1 MLAKQLLT
9 FSKQHIVDIKLYKL
23 IATDVDGTL
32 LDNNSQMTE
41 FNRKALLECVKRGIK
56 VVLATGKTMD
66 SILYI
71 VKDLG
76 LCPPQITLN
85 GSVTINPDLEIIRS
99 SKIDPVYYYEIV
111 REIKSNNYQPVIALE
126 NGKLYLEEYHPD
138 LKYMDDIGEKF
149 ENVSSI
155 ETDYYANNT
164 VDIYIPIEES
174 NPLDNKLRKKYSDK
188 MQFIRSGKFFFDILN
203 KDATKGNA
211 LLALIDSQGIKKEE
225 IAVLGDSPN
234 DLSMFEIAGLKI
246 AVKNSYPEILE
257 KADIVTDESYNSGL
271 GKAIYKY
278 ILEGREPV

>member
-1 MLAKQLLT
+1 M
-9 FSKQHIVDIKLYKL
+9 YKL
-23 IATDVDGTL
+23 IVTDVDGTL
-32 LDNNSQMTE
+32 LDKKSKITE
-41 FNRKALLECVKRGIK
+41 LNRQALLECRKRGIE

-66 SILYI
+66 SILYL

-76 LCPPQITLN
+76 LSLPQITLN
-85 GSVTINPDLEIIRS
+85 GSVTISPDLEIIRS

-111 REIKSNNYQPVIALE
+111 REIKESGHQPVIALE
-126 NGKLYLEEYHPD
+126 NGKLFLEDYHPD
-138 LKYMDDIGEKF
+138 LKHLDDIGEKF

-174 NPLDNKLRKKYSDK
+174 DPLDNKLRKKYSDK
-188 MQFIRSGKFFFDILN
+188 MQFVRSGKFFFDILN
-203 KDATKGNA
+203 KNATKGSA
-211 LLALIDSQGIKKEE
+211 LLALIDSLGINKEE
-225 IAVLGDSPN
+225 VAVLGDSPN

-246 AVKNSYPEILE
+246 AVKNSYPEILQ

-278 ILEGREPV
+278 IF

>member
-1 MLAKQLLT
+1 M
-9 FSKQHIVDIKLYKL
+9 YKL

-41 FNRKALLECVKRGIK
+41 LNRKALLECMKRGIE

-76 LCPPQITLN
+76 LCLPQITLN

-138 LKYMDDIGEKF
+138 LKHLDDIGEKF

-174 NPLDNKLRKKYSDK
+174 NPLDYKLRKKYSGK

-211 LLALIDSQGIKKEE
+211 LLALIDSQEIKKEE

-278 ILEGREPV
+278 ILEGQEPV